1 MSTTSEIILILGM
14 MAVTF
19 SIRYV
24 LLAFSG
30 KFSLPESV
38 EKALRYVPPAVLTAI
53 IFPAVLLPEGHW
65 DLSLHNAYLPAALAA
80 VIAGFLFP
88 KKVLA
93 ASISSGLVVFVIFRF
108 ILFKGF

>member
-1 MSTTSEIILILGM
+1 MSSTAEFILIIGM

-30 KFSLPESV
+30 RFSLPDSV

-53 IFPAVLLPEGHW
+53 IVPAVLMPGGEW
-65 DLSLHNAYLPAALAA
+65 DLTLHNAYLPAAVASI
-80 VIAGFLFP
+80 IAGFLFP
-88 KKVLA
+88 ERVLA
-93 ASISSGLVVFVIFRF
+93 ASITTGLIVFAIFRF
-108 ILFKGF
+108 FIR

>member
-1 MSTTSEIILILGM
+1 MSSFAEIVLILGM

-30 KFSLPESV
+30 RFSLPDSV

-53 IFPAVLLPEGHW
+53 IFPAVLMPGGEWNLT
-65 DLSLHNAYLPAALAA
+65 LNNAYLPAAAGA
-80 VIAGFLFP
+80 IIAGFLFP
-88 KKVLA
+88 KRVLA
-93 ASISSGLVVFVIFRF
+93 ASITTGLIVFAIFKVF
-108 ILFKGF
+108 IR

>member
-1 MSTTSEIILILGM
+1 MSATKEFFMIMGM

-30 KFSLPESV
+30 RFSLPKQV
-38 EKALRYVPPAVLTAI
+38 EKALKYVPPAVLTAI
-53 IFPAVLLPEGHW
+53 IVPSVLIPGGKW
-65 DLSLHNAYLPAALAA
+65 NFSLDNPYLPAALAA

-88 KKVLA
+88 GRVLA
-93 ASISSGLVVFVIFRF
+93 ASISSGLVVFALFSYFQF
-108 ILFKGF
+108 IR